1 MSEQILILLMGNLG
15 RQGVV
20 FRLFYISYEAVG
32 LGPPT
37 FSGILILTESGPA
50 LSFIVILSFLVLG
63 NLTTLENHHSVTRAS
78 HIKPEL

>member
-37 FSGILILTESGPA
+37 FSGILIESGPA

-63 NLTTLENHHSVTRAS
+63 NSTTLENHHSVTRAS
-78 HIKPEL
+78 HIKSKL